1 MDNLNHNNNYDSGIN
16 DDPYS
21 VWRNAGDIG
30 YVQLAFKVVTEA
42 IYDLIAGDHN
52 LHMSA
57 SYFFFGEADIDSMY
71 WLWARILGTDEM
83 PMIVLKHQ
91 RGQVSQQDVE
101 DIRNMCTTIKTI

>member
-1 MDNLNHNNNYDSGIN
+1 MDNLNYNNNYDAGIN

-42 IYDLIAGDHN
+42 IYDLIAGDHD
-52 LHMSA
+52 LHTSA
-57 SYFFFGEADIDSMY
+57 SYFFFGKEGESLY
-71 WLWARILGTDEM
+71 WTLWAKILGRTELPD
-83 PMIVLKHQ
+83 IVLKHQ